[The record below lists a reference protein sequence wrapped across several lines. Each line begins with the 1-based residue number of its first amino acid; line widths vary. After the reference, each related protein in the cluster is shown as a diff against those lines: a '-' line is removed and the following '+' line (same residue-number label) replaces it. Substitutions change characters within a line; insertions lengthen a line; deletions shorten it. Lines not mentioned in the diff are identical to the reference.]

1 MLRLHPVTDQP
12 IQVEE
17 FLHQRRVRSSQ
28 TIITAPGEILSK
40 VNTPV
45 LPGVQPIT
53 RGITVI
59 TALPM
64 VIHITGV
71 RIPILRSAVRHEV
84 IRITAEEQQEV
95 APPPVRVRM
104 EEQEVA
110 INSKLFQY
118 YD

>member
-12 IQVEE
+12 IQADE
-17 FLHQRRVRSSQ
+17 FLRLRRVHSSLT
-28 TIITAPGEILSK
+28 TITGPGEILSK

-64 VIHITGV
+64 GILITEV
-71 RIPILRSAVRHEV
+71 RIPILRSAVRREV

-110 INSKLFQY
+110 INSKTISVL
-118 YD
+118 